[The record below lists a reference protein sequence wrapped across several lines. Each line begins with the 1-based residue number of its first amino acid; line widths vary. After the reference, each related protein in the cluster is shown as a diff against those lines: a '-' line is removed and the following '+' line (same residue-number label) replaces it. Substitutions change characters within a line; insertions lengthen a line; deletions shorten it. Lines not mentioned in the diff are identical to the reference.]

1 METMS
6 NRYAELTERIG
17 ERYAGAADRLRNLQV
32 DALERARD
40 FAGRYLPELPEL
52 PFASRP
58 PAPQAIARANFALAE
73 TLLEA
78 QKRYTLG
85 LLDAIAGPARR
96 SRARHARTE
105 SEG

>member
-1 METMS
+1 MS
-6 NRYAELTERIG
+6 NRYVELTERIG
-17 ERYAGAADRLRNLQV
+17 ERYAGASDRLRNLQV
-32 DALERARD
+32 DAVERVRD
-40 FAGRYLPELPEL
+40 FAERYLPELPEL
-52 PFASRP
+52 PFVGRL

-73 TLLEA
+73 TLLQA

-85 LLDAIAGPARR
+85 LLDALAGHARR